1 MSLLLI
7 IFFITGFGMASELQY
22 DTDHPMICVC
32 SKRKVFMKTKY
43 EMKQI
48 KIHIGSSDIH

>member
-1 MSLLLI
+1 
-7 IFFITGFGMASELQY
+7 MASELQY

-48 KIHIGSSDIH
+48 KIHIGRFYNLKIKWTFEYLLHKN